1 MSEELRQIMT
11 MLQQLK
17 QDNDAIRQENSL
29 LRQQM
34 EQLQSS
40 HASTSA
46 PTIQTFQ
53 VEPPT
58 SAKAPKISMP
68 DKFDGNRRKFRGFV
82 NQVKLVFQ
90 MQPNT
95 YHTDMIKIGFI
106 GSLLSGPALNWFA
119 SLMEKSSPLLSNM
132 KDFSTQFKASFGD
145 TDKAR
150 TAASKIRTLHQGNQP
165 ASVYSSEFQQLAS
178 DLDWNDA
185 ALMEQFRFGL
195 RGDVKDL
202 MLSFC
207 DPVDRDGL
215 TTVAIVC
222 DNRLF
227 ERRQERRL
235 ESASMVGPTLLP
247 PPRLPSI
254 PTNDPMHVDAVQF
267 SRLTNEEKEHSC
279 RNNLCLYCGGSGHMV
294 RNCPLKLRVAAVGT
308 TSSSENGQAQLQ

>member
-68 DKFDGNRRKFRGFV
+68 DKFDGNRRKFCGFV

-106 GSLLSGPALNWFA
+106 GSLLSGPALDWFA
-119 SLMEKSSPLLSNM
+119 SLMEKSSPLLLNM
-132 KDFSTQFKASFGD
+132 KDFSTHLK
-145 TDKAR
+145 
-150 TAASKIRTLHQGNQP
+150 
-165 ASVYSSEFQQLAS
+165 LA
-178 DLDWNDA
+178 L
-185 ALMEQFRFGL
+185 
-195 RGDVKDL
+195 V
-202 MLSFC
+202 
-207 DPVDRDGL
+207 
-215 TTVAIVC
+215 I
-222 DNRLF
+222 
-227 ERRQERRL
+227 
-235 ESASMVGPTLLP
+235 PTRHILLP
-247 PPRLPSI
+247 ARFVLYVKA
-254 PTNDPMHVDAVQF
+254 TNQLQSTHLN
-267 SRLTNEEKEHSC
+267 S
-279 RNNLCLYCGGSGHMV
+279 NNL
-294 RNCPLKLRVAAVGT
+294 PLTWIGMMRPSWNSFVLDYEET
-308 TSSSENGQAQLQ
+308 